1 MLEASAK
8 DTKVDLDLMAENLL
22 KEEGLPLD
30 EKELLIKSVKAVMNS
45 ELCQRRK
52 KAERTLVEVPF
63 SLRVDGKDLTRVV
76 SGIID
81 LAFKEAD
88 GWVIADYKSDKVDGT
103 TWRSSLHTTSP
114 RWKCTGG
121 FGRRCPGRKSKKQ
134 GFTSLIAVS
143 GPSSDLE
150 AV

>member
-1 MLEASAK
+1 
-8 DTKVDLDLMAENLL
+8 
-22 KEEGLPLD
+22 
-30 EKELLIKSVKAVMNS
+30 MNS

-88 GWVIADYKSDKVDGT
+88 GWVIADYKSDKVDGN
-103 TWRSSLHTTSP
+103 LEKLVAYYKP
-114 RWKCTGG
+114 QVEMY
-121 FGRRCPGRKSKKQ
+121 RR
-134 GFTSLIAVS
+134 FWTEMS
-143 GPSSDLE
+143 GEKVKE
-150 AV
+150 AGLYFIDSGKWAIV